1 MSKTRNCKPEIEDH
15 HILAK
20 SRKGKRLNNIKK
32 VPSNFHS
39 AYHTVFENL
48 TPDEAFQYLQE
59 IWFDPHTKF
68 VSPAIWLAN
77 SY

>member
-1 MSKTRNCKPEIEDH
+1 MSKTRDSKPEIEEH
-15 HILAK
+15 HITPK
-20 SRKGKRLNNIKK
+20 SRRGKRINNIKK

-48 TPDEAFQYLQE
+48 TPDEAVQYLKE
-59 IWFDPHTKF
+59 VWFNPHSPF
-68 VSPAIWLAN
+68 VSPANWLAG